1 MPQFTSSIEA
11 FVDKPLFRIEAIQHR
26 QSHWLG
32 SVLLLRPISFSLW
45 TAFAAAV
52 AIAVLAF
59 LFWGTYAKKSRL
71 TGFLQ
76 PERGIVK
83 VQPRETGTVLE
94 RHVQEGQQISRGDV
108 LFVLSGERASSQ
120 QPEVHASI
128 GRQLESRKLSL
139 QNDLAQQQLLL
150 DQQAV
155 AVRARVAGMQNE
167 AVQLEREAALQAR
180 RVKSF
185 EGQLENYKRLHE
197 QNFFSSFALQQKQD
211 ELLEQ
216 QSRLHAL
223 ARTRM
228 VLARDLASLQSELR
242 ELPIRAGTQSA
253 NIARTITATEQEITE
268 NEARRQTIVR
278 APQSGIATAV
288 LAEVGQLANGQAPLL
303 SIVPANSKLIAHLF
317 APSSAIGF
325 IAPGH
330 QVLLR
335 YQAFPYQ
342 KFGQQGGKVVSISRT
357 ALQQTELPFSMPA
370 GAEPLY
376 RIEVVLDAQNV
387 KAYGQLQA
395 LQAGMQLEADVV
407 LDTRRLIEW
416 VFEPLYSLTGR
427 A

>member
-1 MPQFTSSIEA
+1 MEKQ
-11 FVDKPLFRIEAIQHR
+11 LFRIEAIQHR

-32 SVLLLRPISFSLW
+32 SVLLLRPISFALW
-45 TAFAAAV
+45 TAFAITV
-52 AIAVLAF
+52 ATAVLVF
-59 LFWGTYAKKSRL
+59 LFLGTYAKKSRVM
-71 TGFLQ
+71 GFLQ

-83 VQPRETGTVLE
+83 VHPREAGTILE
-94 RHVQEGQQISRGDV
+94 RHVLEGQQVNRGDV
-108 LFVLSGERASSQ
+108 LFVLSGERTSSQ

-128 GRQLESRKLSL
+128 GRHLESRKQSL
-139 QNDLAQQQLLL
+139 QNDLAQQQRLL
-150 DQQAV
+150 DQQAQ
-155 AVRARVAGMQNE
+155 ALRARITSLQRE
-167 AVQLEREAALQAR
+167 AAQLEREAALQIR

-185 EGQLENYKRLHE
+185 ENQLENYKRLHE
-197 QNFFSSFALQQKQD
+197 QNFFSSLALQQKQD

-223 ARTRM
+223 TRARM
-228 VLARDLASLQSELR
+228 GLARDLASLQAELR
-242 ELPIRAGTQSA
+242 ELPIRAETQYA

-268 NEARRQTIVR
+268 NEARRQTVVR
-278 APQSGIATAV
+278 APQSGVATAV
-288 LAEVGQLANGQAPLL
+288 LAEVGQLATGQVPLL
-303 SIVPANSKLIAHLF
+303 SIVPTDSKLIAHLF

-325 IAPGH
+325 ISSGQ

-342 KFGQQGGKVVSISRT
+342 KFGQQSGKVMSISRT
-357 ALQQTELPFSMPA
+357 ALPQTELPFSTPS

-376 RIEVVLDAQNV
+376 RIEVALDSQNV
-387 KAYGQLQA
+387 KTYGQLQA

>member
-1 MPQFTSSIEA
+1 MEKQ
-11 FVDKPLFRIEAIQHR
+11 LFRIEAIQHR

-32 SVLLLRPISFSLW
+32 SVLLLRPISFALW
-45 TAFAAAV
+45 TLFAIAV
-52 AIAVLAF
+52 AIAVLVF
-59 LFWGTYAKKSRL
+59 LFWGTYAKKSRVM
-71 TGFLQ
+71 GFLQ

-83 VQPRETGTVLE
+83 VHPREAGTILE
-94 RHVQEGQQISRGDV
+94 RHVLEGQQVNRGDV
-108 LFVLSGERASSQ
+108 LFVLSGERTSSQ

-128 GRQLESRKLSL
+128 SRQLESRKQSL
-139 QNDLAQQQLLL
+139 QNDLAQQQRLL
-150 DQQAV
+150 DQQAQ
-155 AVRARVAGMQNE
+155 ALRARITSVQSE
-167 AVQLEREAALQAR
+167 AAQLEREAALQVR

-185 EGQLENYKRLHE
+185 ENQLENYKRLHE
-197 QNFFSSFALQQKQD
+197 QNFFSSLALQQKQD

-223 ARTRM
+223 TRARM
-228 VLARDLASLQSELR
+228 GLARDLASLQAELR
-242 ELPIRAGTQSA
+242 ELPIRAETQTA

-268 NEARRQTIVR
+268 NEARRQTVVR
-278 APQSGIATAV
+278 APQSGVATAV
-288 LAEVGQLANGQAPLL
+288 LAEVGQLATGQVPLL
-303 SIVPANSKLIAHLF
+303 SIVPTDSKLIAHLF

-325 IAPGH
+325 ISSGQ

-342 KFGQQGGKVVSISRT
+342 KFGQQSGKVMSISRT
-357 ALQQTELPFSMPA
+357 ALPQTELPFSTPS

-376 RIEVVLDAQNV
+376 RIEVALDSQNV
-387 KAYGQLQA
+387 KTYGQLQA

>member
-1 MPQFTSSIEA
+1 MEKQ
-11 FVDKPLFRIEAIQHR
+11 LFRIEAIQHR

-32 SVLLLRPISFSLW
+32 SVLLLRPISFALW
-45 TAFAAAV
+45 TLFAIAV
-52 AIAVLAF
+52 AIAVLVF
-59 LFWGTYAKKSRL
+59 LFWGTYAKKSRVM
-71 TGFLQ
+71 GFLQ

-83 VQPRETGTVLE
+83 VHPREAGTILE
-94 RHVQEGQQISRGDV
+94 RHVLEGQQVNRGDV
-108 LFVLSGERASSQ
+108 LFVLSGERTSSQ

-128 GRQLESRKLSL
+128 SRQLESRKQSL
-139 QNDLAQQQLLL
+139 QNDLAQQQRLL
-150 DQQAV
+150 DQQAQ
-155 AVRARVAGMQNE
+155 ALRARITSVQSE
-167 AVQLEREAALQAR
+167 AAQLEREAALQVR

-185 EGQLENYKRLHE
+185 ENQLENYKRLHE
-197 QNFFSSFALQQKQD
+197 QNFFSSLALQQKQD

-223 ARTRM
+223 TRARM
-228 VLARDLASLQSELR
+228 GLARDLASLQAELR
-242 ELPIRAGTQSA
+242 ELPIRAETQSA

-268 NEARRQTIVR
+268 NEARRQTVVR
-278 APQSGIATAV
+278 APQSGVATAV
-288 LAEVGQLANGQAPLL
+288 LAEVGQLATGQVPLL
-303 SIVPANSKLIAHLF
+303 SIVPTDSKLIAHLF

-325 IAPGH
+325 ISSGQ

-342 KFGQQGGKVVSISRT
+342 KFGQQSGKVMSISRT
-357 ALQQTELPFSMPA
+357 ALPQTELPFSTPS

-376 RIEVVLDAQNV
+376 RIEVALDSQNV
-387 KAYGQLQA
+387 KTYGQLQA

>member
-1 MPQFTSSIEA
+1 MEKQ
-11 FVDKPLFRIEAIQHR
+11 LFRIEAIQHR

-32 SVLLLRPISFSLW
+32 SVLLLRPISFALW
-45 TAFAAAV
+45 TAFAITV
-52 AIAVLAF
+52 ATAVLVF
-59 LFWGTYAKKSRL
+59 LFLGTYAKKSRVM
-71 TGFLQ
+71 GFLQ

-83 VQPRETGTVLE
+83 VHPRDAGTILE
-94 RHVQEGQQISRGDV
+94 RHVLEGQQVNRGDV
-108 LFVLSGERASSQ
+108 LFVLSGERTSSQ

-128 GRQLESRKLSL
+128 GRHLESRKQSL
-139 QNDLAQQQLLL
+139 QNDLAQQQRLL
-150 DQQAV
+150 DQQAQ
-155 AVRARVAGMQNE
+155 ALRARITSLQRE
-167 AVQLEREAALQAR
+167 AAQLEREAALQIR

-185 EGQLENYKRLHE
+185 ENQLENYKRLHE
-197 QNFFSSFALQQKQD
+197 QNFFSSLALQQKQD

-223 ARTRM
+223 TRARM
-228 VLARDLASLQSELR
+228 GLARDLASLQAELR
-242 ELPIRAGTQSA
+242 ELPIRAETQSA

-268 NEARRQTIVR
+268 NEARRQTVVR
-278 APQSGIATAV
+278 APQSGVATAV
-288 LAEVGQLANGQAPLL
+288 LAEVGQLATGQVPLL
-303 SIVPANSKLIAHLF
+303 SIVPTDSKLIAHLF

-325 IAPGH
+325 ISSGQ

-342 KFGQQGGKVVSISRT
+342 KFGQQSGKVMSISRT
-357 ALQQTELPFSMPA
+357 ALPQTELPFSTPS

-376 RIEVVLDAQNV
+376 RIEVALDSQNV
-387 KAYGQLQA
+387 KTYGQLQA